1 MSSLA
6 WNIKRKMEWMGRN
19 LRKIDDAA
27 ELKNWASALR
37 ELNSVLKELDIK
49 DYKDNWRPW
58 SQRNKQGMK
67 GGRTD
72 QVESNESYLLRRKRV
87 TVPQVELEESSGP
100 DLMNNGERKGTTDQ
114 LASTEPYLLSRM
126 RVTVPQ
132 VGLEESSGSDL
143 MNNVDRKWSRP
154 PRVQVEGDDVDLLD
168 PKAAVMKML
177 KEAKEQQ
184 EKTQPQREMSSVEM
198 IKNSEME
205 TEVAGK
211 ASSEE
216 HTENIEMWRDCMV
229 EHLRTENKPVQWWGS
244 SKSVIFCTLCSECAS
259 PTVRIAAMEEWRKK
273 KKTNNEKVGD
283 FLYKELMIYYD
294 KVE

>member
-1 MSSLA
+1 MSSIAYNLTT
-6 WNIKRKMEWMGRN
+6 KLEWMGRK

-27 ELKNWASALR
+27 DIKNWASAMR
-37 ELNSVLKELDIK
+37 ELNCMLKEVEIK
-49 DYKDNWRPW
+49 EYKDNWRPW
-58 SQRNKQGMK
+58 
-67 GGRTD
+67 
-72 QVESNESYLLRRKRV
+72 RKRNI
-87 TVPQVELEESSGP
+87 QGKKE
-100 DLMNNGERKGTTDQ
+100 GTTDQ

-184 EKTQPQREMSSVEM
+184 EKTQPQREMSSVEK

-205 TEVAGK
+205 TEVAGV
-211 ASSEE
+211 AASEE

-229 EHLRTENKPVQWWGS
+229 DHLRTENKPVQWWGS

-294 KVE
+294 KVK